1 MPRRKPRRC
10 CTELAMKPWPVCWMT
25 PLKNSRPLSGGQ
37 RAWKA
42 PWHSC
47 KSVSQSGL
55 KARKRQQIHAVQ
67 YQLSRQAQR
76 QRERRCQGGPP
87 KNLGGHGWPERSA
100 HGCARSGFLEAL
112 PPPCPL
118 HNPQA
123 GSKQSTG
130 SNLLVIL
137 PAKLNNR
144 LYERPGMLRIHIRC
158 NPMSKIENMPGTGA
172 IALEDVRHFLANPRL
187 RRIQHC
193 RVHIALQCYLIA
205 YTSTGITDIR
215 GPVQTH
221 RIGATVSDGL
231 KPLATVLGK
240 YDDRHPTAFVF
251 TNQTIHNL
259 LHITQ

>member
-1 MPRRKPRRC
+1 
-10 CTELAMKPWPVCWMT
+10 MT
-25 PLKNSRPLSGGQ
+25 IDRTQTRSQSYDKGNLNRQAKGSGGYFQ
-37 RAWKA
+37 RD
-42 PWHSC
+42 
-47 KSVSQSGL
+47 Q
-55 KARKRQQIHAVQ
+55 KR
-67 YQLSRQAQR
+67 
-76 QRERRCQGGPP
+76 GGGRAS

-100 HGCARSGFLEAL
+100 HGCARSVFLEAL

-144 LYERPGMLRIHIRC
+144 LYERPGMLRIHVWR
-158 NPMSKIENMPGTGA
+158 NPVPQVENVPGTGT
-172 IALEDVRHFLANPRL
+172 IALEDIRHFLTNPRL

-193 RVHIALQCYLIA
+193 RVHIALQRYLIA
-205 YTSTGITDIR
+205 YTRTGITDIR
-215 GPVQTH
+215 GPVQAH
-221 RIGATVSDGL
+221 RIGATVCDGL
-231 KPLATVLGK
+231 QPLATVLGE